1 MRRSVVAGVGGYLP
15 PKILTNADLEKMVDT
30 SDAWIRERT
39 GIVERHIAE
48 GELTSDMAVKA
59 ARTALD
65 AVGLAAADV
74 DMIIVAT
81 TTPDET
87 LPATAVIVQ
96 KKLGAHKAFAFD
108 MQAVCGG
115 FVYALAVADNFIK
128 AGQARTALVIGAETM
143 SKIVDWTDRNTC
155 VLFGDGAGAFV
166 LRAETDADRGI
177 LDVVL
182 HSDGRYHDLLKATGG
197 VASTQT
203 AGTIRMSGRD
213 VFRHGVEKLSEVV
226 SEILAKNALDVGEI
240 DWFVPHQ
247 ANARIIEAV
256 AGKVHVGAD
265 NVIFTLDRHGNT
277 SAASIPLAVA
287 DGVRSGKIKPG
298 DLILLDALGAGFSWG
313 AALIR
318 M

>member
-1 MRRSVVAGVGGYLP
+1 MTRSVVAGVGGYLP

-39 GIVERHIAE
+39 GIAERHIAE
-48 GELTSDMAVKA
+48 GELTSDMAAKA
-59 ARTALD
+59 ARDALN
-65 AVGLAAADV
+65 AAGLTAADV
-74 DMIIVAT
+74 DMIVVAT

-96 KKLGAHKAFAFD
+96 QKLGAAKAFAFD
-108 MQAVCGG
+108 VQAVCGG

-128 AGQARTALVIGAETM
+128 AGQARTALVIGAETL
-143 SKIVDWTDRNTC
+143 SKIIDWTDRNTC

-166 LRAETDADRGI
+166 LRAEAGSDRGV

-182 HSDGRYHDLLKATGG
+182 HSDGRYHDLLKSTGG

-226 SEILAKNALDVGEI
+226 TEILAKNALSVQDI
-240 DWFVPHQ
+240 AWFVPHQ

-256 AGKVHVGAD
+256 ANRIHLGAD
-265 NVIFTLDRHGNT
+265 NVIFSVDKHGNT
-277 SAASIPLAVA
+277 SAASVPLAVNE
-287 DGVRSGKIKPG
+287 GIRGGKIKPG
-298 DLILLDALGAGFSWG
+298 DLVLLDALGAGFSWG

>member
-1 MRRSVVAGVGGYLP
+1 MKRSVVAGVGGYLP
-15 PKILTNADLEKMVDT
+15 PKIVTNADLEKMVET

-39 GIVERHIAE
+39 GIAERRIAE

-59 ARTALD
+59 ARAALKN
-65 AVGLAAADV
+65 AGLAAMDV
-74 DMIIVAT
+74 DMIVLAT

-96 KKLGAHKAFAFD
+96 QKLGAHKAFAFD
-108 MQAVCGG
+108 VQAVCGG
-115 FVYALAVADNFIK
+115 FVYGLAVADNFIK
-128 AGQARTALVIGAETM
+128 AGQVQTALVIGAETL
-143 SKIVDWTDRNTC
+143 SKIIDWTDRNTC

-166 LRAETDADRGI
+166 LRAAENTDSGV

-182 HSDGRYHDLLKATGG
+182 RSDGRYHDLLKSTGG

-203 AGTIRMSGRD
+203 AGTIQMSGRD

-226 SEILAKNALDVGEI
+226 VEILRKNAVAAADVA
-240 DWFVPHQ
+240 WFVPHQ

-256 AGKVHVGAD
+256 ARKVHVGAD
-265 NVIFTLDRHGNT
+265 NIILTVDKHGNT
-277 SAASIPLAVA
+277 SAASIPLAM
-287 DGVRSGKIKPG
+287 DEGIRSGRIKPG
-298 DLILLDALGAGFSWG
+298 DLVLLDTLGAGFAWG

>member
-1 MRRSVVAGVGGYLP
+1 MTRSVVAGVGGYLP

-39 GIVERHIAE
+39 GIAERHIAE
-48 GELTSDMAVKA
+48 GELTSDMAAKA
-59 ARTALD
+59 ARDALN
-65 AVGLAAADV
+65 AAGLTAADV
-74 DMIIVAT
+74 DMIVVAT

-96 KKLGAHKAFAFD
+96 QKLGAAKAFAFD
-108 MQAVCGG
+108 VQAVCGG

-128 AGQARTALVIGAETM
+128 AGQARTALVIGAETL
-143 SKIVDWTDRNTC
+143 SKIIDWTDRNTC

-166 LRAETDADRGI
+166 LRAEAGSDRGV

-182 HSDGRYHDLLKATGG
+182 HSDGRYHDLLKSTGG

-226 SEILAKNALDVGEI
+226 AEILAKNALAVGAI

-256 AGKVHVGAD
+256 ANKVHVGAD